1 MIQLYINNSY
11 EVGSVVRFTPREDDV
26 ECIGT
31 IVAYYK
37 GLYEIEVKDMLDT
50 APHNY
55 TGDTVTA
62 YSDTIYEEV

>member
-1 MIQLYINNSY
+1 MNNSY

-31 IVAYYK
+31 IVAYYNHN

-62 YSDTIYEEV
+62 TSDTIYEEV